1 MNTLTIKEFMALED
15 NKFTDVI
22 PTVRTNANG
31 YPFITFTTADN
42 KATNVY
48 FSKSMQVVAGPV
60 DIAFLRGLK
69 ACETVNSAGELRW
82 KLTDTAGNR
91 VSLADL

>member
-1 MNTLTIKEFMALED
+1 MNTLSIKEFMALD
-15 NKFTDVI
+15 ANKFTDVI
-22 PTVRTNANG
+22 PVIRTNANG
-31 YPFITFTTADN
+31 YPFLTFTTADN

-48 FSKSMQVVAGPV
+48 FSKSMQVVAGPT

-69 ACETVNSAGELRW
+69 ACETANAEGKLRW
-82 KLTDTAGNR
+82 KLTNTAGNR